1 MQTNEE
7 IISFIKDLD
16 RLNQDEIAVWLRAV
30 KLNGLTDTE
39 TISLTLAMANSGKI
53 LDWEFLEPTLDK
65 HSTGG
70 IGDKVTLLFVPLV
83 AAYGEVYTSGRIF
96 IPKLSGRSLGI
107 TGGTIDKL
115 ESIPGFR
122 TDMTIAEMKKQMQ
135 KIGIA
140 ICSATGDLAPADKKL
155 YAIRDITNTVDSIP
169 LIASS
174 IMSKKIAGGAKN
186 IVLDVKFGSG
196 AFMKSFEDAKKLAC
210 TMVNIGKGL
219 DKKVKAVIT
228 GMDQPLGYAVGNI
241 LEVKEVLDIM
251 SDKKVNDLIEILIK
265 LASEGI
271 KLIEGKENPSLE
283 DKLMRLLSDGNAINK
298 FKEMV
303 FAQGGDLNKGFKKAE
318 HIEVLKSNFE
328 GYISNIDASVVG
340 EAVHRLGAGR
350 TAVSSQIDPTVG
362 ILFYKKHGDYV
373 KMSDPIMEIHAQSK
387 TSAESVKEK
396 LISCIRFGH
405 NKPSKLKLI
414 YEVIG

>member
-7 IISFIKDLD
+7 IISFIKNLD
-16 RLNQDEIAVWLRAV
+16 QLNQDEIALWLRAV
-30 KLNGLTDTE
+30 KLNGLSDAE

-53 LDWEFLEPTLDK
+53 LDWEVLEPTLDK

-115 ESIPGFR
+115 ESIPGFN
-122 TDMTIAEMKKQMQ
+122 TSMTIAEMKKQMQ

-140 ICSATGDLAPADKKL
+140 ICSTTGDLAPADKKL
-155 YAIRDITNTVDSIP
+155 YAIRDVTNTIDSIP

-186 IVLDVKFGSG
+186 IILDVKFGSG
-196 AFMKSFEDAKKLAC
+196 AFMKSFDDAKKLAY

-219 DKKVKAVIT
+219 GKKVKAVIT
-228 GMDQPLGYAVGNI
+228 GMDQPLGNAVGNI
-241 LEVKEVLDIM
+241 LEVKEVLDVM
-251 SDKKVNDLIEILIK
+251 SGKKVNDLIEVLIK

-271 KLIEGKENPSLE
+271 KLIEGKENPGIE
-283 DKLMRLLSDGNAINK
+283 DKLMRLLSDGNVLNK

-303 FAQGGDLNKGFKKAE
+303 FAQGGDLNKGFKKVE

-340 EAVHRLGAGR
+340 EVVHLLGAGR
-350 TAVSSQIDPTVG
+350 TDISSQIDPTVG
-362 ILFYKKHGDYV
+362 ILFYKKYGDYV
-373 KMSDPIMEIHAQSK
+373 KENDPILEIHAQSK
-387 TSAESVKEK
+387 TSTESVKEK

-405 NKPSKLKLI
+405 NKLFKLKLI